1 MNKLYITFVEVPEK
15 YIDTNEV
22 EKVIYVYIRNE

>member
-1 MNKLYITFVEVPEK
+1 MNKLYITFVEVSEK
-15 YIDTNEV
+15 YIDINEV